1 MAYKVKILPAAE
13 REVDEILE
21 YLLRYGKNTARHF
34 ADTYRRQLEL
44 LGGGVVDYGLSHL
57 PELSALGYHSC
68 LVNSYVLLYYY
79 EGESLVIAHVFHQSQ
94 DYAPLVTLRHGDE
107 SN

>member
-1 MAYKVKILPAAE
+1 MAYEVKILPTAE
-13 REVDEILE
+13 QEVDEILE
-21 YLLRYGKNTARHF
+21 YLLQHGKSTARRF
-34 ADTYRRQLEL
+34 ADAYRRQLEL
-44 LGGGVVDYGLSHL
+44 LGSGVVDYGLSHL
-57 PELSALGYHSC
+57 SELSALGYHSC

-94 DYAPLVTLRHGDE
+94 DYAPLVALWHSDE